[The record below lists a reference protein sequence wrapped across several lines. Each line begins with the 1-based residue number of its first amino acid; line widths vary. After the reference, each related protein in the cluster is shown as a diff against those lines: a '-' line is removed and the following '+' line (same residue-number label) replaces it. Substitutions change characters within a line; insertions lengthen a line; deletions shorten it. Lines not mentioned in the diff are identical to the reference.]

1 MHNSEL
7 NKKQLSY
14 RRDSARRRSLRRLRS
29 FKVTDFGNNRK
40 PVCDFLL
47 VINTNSHARTISKL
61 LQIIYQICAFNRGVL
76 FFNTLV
82 RVNPETYDHE
92 IWPQETRNIVL
103 SCCANCVSIS

>member
-47 VINTNSHARTISKL
+47 VINTNSHAISHHF
-61 LQIIYQICAFNRGVL
+61 QVIANY
-76 FFNTLV
+76 
-82 RVNPETYDHE
+82 
-92 IWPQETRNIVL
+92 L
-103 SCCANCVSIS
+103 SNLRFQQGGTFL